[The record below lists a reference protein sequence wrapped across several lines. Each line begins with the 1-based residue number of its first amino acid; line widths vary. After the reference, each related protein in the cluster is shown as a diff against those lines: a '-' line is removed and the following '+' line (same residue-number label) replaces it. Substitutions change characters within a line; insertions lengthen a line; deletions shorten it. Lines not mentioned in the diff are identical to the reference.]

1 MGRVRRPERD
11 PLEGLRELAG
21 DRRSGA
27 SEIFQRALNLL
38 VDSARLGLPRES
50 VLECVRALCDSHPEM
65 VPLLNLSAVV
75 ESLTG
80 WPAGAVG
87 RLEAL
92 REHARY
98 ARLRAAE
105 AAAARIEDA
114 RRVVTLSW
122 SSTTFEALRRAA
134 LSGSLRE
141 VVVAQ
146 SLPLGEGLETARRL
160 ASLSLKVVVIPD
172 SAIPSHIRE
181 ADAGLVGADAVLGD
195 GSLVNKVGTL
205 SLALACDAFGIPLV
219 ATTDLLKV
227 DVWGRFRRP
236 ETSSCD
242 GLPEPPEGV
251 ELECPIFE
259 VTPARF
265 ISIYA
270 TEEGPVSPP
279 DVMDRA
285 SQLLRRLVEG

>member
-1 MGRVRRPERD
+1 MGQVSRPGRD
-11 PLEGLRELAG
+11 PLEGLRELAR

-27 SEIFQRALNLL
+27 SEILL
-38 VDSARLGLPRES
+38 RMLDLLIDSARLGLPREA
-50 VLECVRALCDSHPEM
+50 VLREVRALSDSHPEM
-65 VPLLNLSAVV
+65 VPLLNLAVAV
-75 ESLTG
+75 ESLAG
-80 WPAGAVG
+80 WPADAEG

-92 REHARY
+92 RAHAQS
-98 ARLRAAE
+98 AKSRAAE
-105 AAAARIEDA
+105 AAAAQIGDA
-114 RRVVTLSW
+114 QTVITLSW
-122 SSTTFEALRRAA
+122 SSTAFEALRRAA

-141 VVVAQ
+141 VIVAQ

-160 ASLSLKVVVIPD
+160 ASLPLRVRVIPD
-172 SAIPSHIRE
+172 SAVPSHVE
-181 ADAGLVGADAVLGD
+181 GADAGLVGADAVLGD

-205 SLALACDAFGIPLV
+205 SLALACSAFGVPLV
-219 ATTDLLKV
+219 VTTDLLKV
-227 DVWGRFRRP
+227 DVWGRFQRP
-236 ETSSCD
+236 ETSSCE

-265 ISIYA
+265 VSIYA
-270 TEEGPVSPP
+270 TEEGPISPP